1 MLIAQGRSFVTPPLL
16 YYVART
22 VSQRSMRT
30 DTLDGPS
37 GGTTPVHVERIC
49 VVGGGLAGLSVTYH
63 LLQKSRTP
71 LSIDIWDREATV
83 GTGGASAVA
92 GGYVLLKSDA

>member
-1 MLIAQGRSFVTPPLL
+1 MPK
-16 YYVART
+16 
-22 VSQRSMRT
+22 
-30 DTLDGPS
+30 DTLDGPRI
-37 GGTTPVHVERIC
+37 ERIC

-71 LSIDIWDREATV
+71 LSITLWDREATV

-92 GGYVLLKSDA
+92 GG

>member
-1 MLIAQGRSFVTPPLL
+1 MLHYA
-16 YYVART
+16 ART
-22 VSQRSMRT
+22 VSQRAMPT

-37 GGTTPVHVERIC
+37 GGTTPVQVERIC

-63 LLQKSRTP
+63 LLKRSRTP
-71 LSIDIWDREATV
+71 LSIAIWDREATV

-92 GGYVLLKSDA
+92 GGYVVSESYVCHHV